1 MANTEDLSKL
11 QHFLAYPPLHFYF
24 EIDKDGN
31 QVLRHIRV
39 QQRNFDVPADGI
51 TIDTV
56 PPDSVG
62 TEQIIDK
69 SVKMEDLNQEVTD
82 NIADRVTSED
92 LDKFEV

>member
-82 NIADRVTSED
+82 SIADRVTSED